1 MIILRSFI
9 QVGVLFILLVS
20 TAFSDEIKVNEGKPS
35 KEAQVQ
41 KAQSPQPEK
50 KAVEQKQEVQT
61 KRQGPKEELPTL
73 IVFDLVSEKGV
84 EKGVAN
90 LLTEIVLDEV
100 NKGKKYKVIGQKDID
115 KMLFWE
121 TNKQM
126 KNCTESSCMM
136 QIAGA
141 MGAEYYIEGSL
152 GSVGNKYVI
161 ALKFIE
167 TIGVNIKSRTTRT
180 MDRNEDVL
188 IKEIKEMVRE
198 IMGVGVAEKE
208 KGIQIKEKAE
218 VSEGS
223 KKGISKI
230 GMGITGAG
238 LLLIGGGVYFGIK
251 SEDAKKD
258 LNRSYEDISN
268 DYKRYSTTANIMYI
282 MGGLMTAGGIVWMI
296 FSGKGEEKSGFEV
309 LPGGVRYTYNY

>member
-1 MIILRSFI
+1 MKR
-9 QVGVLFILLVS
+9 S
-20 TAFSDEIKVNEGKPS
+20 TALFVLVFLSLYLSIAYADEAKGSDVKGT

-50 KAVEQKQEVQT
+50 KAVEPRQEGQP
-61 KRQGPKEELPTL
+61 KRHGPKEELPTL
-73 IVFDLVSEKGV
+73 IVFDLVPEKGV

-100 NKGKKYKVIGQKDID
+100 NKSKRYKVIGQKDID

-121 TNKQM
+121 TNKQL

-161 ALKFIE
+161 AMKFIE

-180 MDRNEDVL
+180 VDRNEDVL
-188 IKEIKEMVRE
+188 IKEIKEMVGE
-198 IMGVGVAEKE
+198 IMGLGGGE
-208 KGIQIKEKAE
+208 KGIQINEKAE

-258 LNRSYEDISN
+258 LNRKYEDISN

-282 MGGLMTAGGIVWMI
+282 TGGLMTAGGIVWMI
-296 FSGKGEEKSGFEV
+296 LSGKGEEKSGFEV
-309 LPGGVRYTYNY
+309 LPSGVRYTYKY